1 MDIMKII
8 LLALVKVLI
17 LACLG
22 LFIIGVIF
30 KVTFGN
36 QDFIKQSLNNSGLYS
51 TVEKGIKQQ
60 IATQVASVSN
70 TTTLNTI
77 ISQAIDKSVTS
88 DLIQQNIEST
98 ISNAYAWLSGENT
111 NLVISYNVDD
121 AQATFLQEVTDGL
134 RERAKT
140 LPKCSR
146 KIRPTTN
153 DIFTINCIPPGTNIE
168 GEILEA
174 QQQFNQQIATQP
186 QKVDLTK
193 ITNNSSSPIN
203 RLPNVYKILTL
214 LPLISILLIV
224 LLLIFELLLSRPRY
238 RALRTVGIASILC
251 GVLCLICR
259 FITPIILYERIKHIS
274 LNTDV
279 ADFSLPVQ
287 KIFQDIVSQ
296 ISSTLLTIGVSLI
309 ALGCL
314 CLGFY
319 IFIRKTNTR
328 NELPKNIP

>member
-1 MDIMKII
+1 MGIIKKI

-36 QDFIKQSLNNSGLYS
+36 QYFIKQSLNNSGLYS

-60 IATQVASVSN
+60 MATQVASVSS
-70 TTTLNTI
+70 TATLNPI

-88 DLIQQNIEST
+88 NLIQQNIEST
-98 ISNAYAWLSGENT
+98 ISNAYAWLNGENT
-111 NLVISYNVDD
+111 DLVISYNVDD

-134 RERAKT
+134 RKRAKT
-140 LPKCSR
+140 LPECSR
-146 KIRPTTN
+146 KLRPTTN

-168 GEILEA
+168 GEISKT
-174 QQQFNQQIATQP
+174 QKQFNQQIATQP

-214 LPLISILLIV
+214 LPLISILLIA
-224 LLLIFELLLSRPRY
+224 LLLIFELLLTRPRY
-238 RALRTVGIASILC
+238 RALRTIGIASILY
-251 GVLCLICR
+251 GVLCLMGK
-259 FITPIILYERIKHIS
+259 FITPNILYSRMKYVSFKTE
-274 LNTDV
+274 L

-287 KIFQDIVSQ
+287 KIFQDIVNKM
-296 ISSTLLTIGVSLI
+296 SSTLLTIGVLLI
-309 ALGCL
+309 ILGCL

-319 IFIRKTNTR
+319 VFIRKTNTR
-328 NELPKNIP
+328 NELTKNIP